1 MMSLHL
7 EELLLLIK
15 NGNAQAFRE
24 LYNRYKESVFLM
36 VYRRVRDEEESK
48 DIVQEIF
55 LKLWLGRESLVEL
68 DNLDYYL
75 FGTARNKIISHYRK
89 NEVKLRAEGSLIA
102 QLDHLESSADQDIL
116 MDELNSKIQEVV
128 DRLPPTMKAC
138 YHLSRSEG
146 KKIKEIASNLNLSE
160 QTVRNNISEAL
171 RRLRLGLNR
180 SYPELMLL
188 AVLLS
193 ALGLKKS

>member
-1 MMSLHL
+1 MMSLSL
-7 EELLLLIK
+7 EELLILIK
-15 NGNAQAFRE
+15 NGNARAFKE

-36 VYRRVRDEEESK
+36 IYRRVRDEEETE

-75 FGTARNKIISHYRK
+75 FGTARNMVISHYRK
-89 NEVKLRAEGSLIA
+89 KDVQLKGEGFLIA
-102 QLDHLESSADQDIL
+102 QLDNLEGSADKDIL
-116 MDELNSKIQEVV
+116 INELNSKIQEVV
-128 DRLPPTMKAC
+128 DSLPPNIKAC

-171 RRLRLGLNR
+171 RRLRISLNR
-180 SYPELMLL
+180 SYPEFMLL
-188 AVLLS
+188 AILLS
-193 ALGLKKS
+193 VL